1 MLFEAFRKMRI
12 ERPDMPAFH
21 VAAGDHA
28 LPISWRQFTDDIETI
43 AHLVKTHS
51 PGATIA
57 ILGENS
63 YEWIVVHAA
72 VVFSGAKAVSLDV
85 NASAEEIAEMTAF
98 VGAGVMVHS
107 ALYAEKAA
115 EIARL
120 RPKMT
125 VRAFGARVND
135 SFVADARRQLE
146 NCEGGIFS
154 QPPPDVKAVSML
166 IFTSGT
172 TSQPRAVQQT
182 LEALETCCAVWSER
196 LDMKAGDRSLMVL
209 PLHHVFGIC
218 TVYLMLLNGVAVGVC
233 PDFRRLYDAVE
244 RFRADFLFLVP
255 ALADIL
261 AGKIESRAGSAEKSL
276 GVSLRWILTG
286 GAPLSMKTFER
297 LKRLGIRTI
306 SAYGLTETASLYSVS
321 PVDDTAHPCGA
332 GRTAEGYGVE
342 TKVSAS
348 GELLIRGPNVFK
360 GYFKEAAL
368 TAEVID
374 SEGWF
379 HTGDVGEIDK
389 DGFVEIKGR
398 ISRTIVLSSG
408 KKIAPEE
415 LEGRIGLLPGVS
427 EVVVSGV
434 GDSRD
439 IKAEVY
445 ASIPAD
451 KVREMIHKLNLQL
464 PVYKRIRE
472 VVVRGS
478 PFPRTASGKIKYQ
491 TGRGA
496 RTRASL
502 SRRDIRLGR
511 MRFPFAWSLSL
522 CLAAV
527 LVAALT
533 IVPNLLASGGVVL
546 PLGFARL
553 FGVLDIVGEL
563 MLAALAIVFI
573 FKIERDSDK

>member
-1 MLFEAFRKMRI
+1 
-12 ERPDMPAFH
+12 
-21 VAAGDHA
+21 
-28 LPISWRQFTDDIETI
+28 
-43 AHLVKTHS
+43 
-51 PGATIA
+51 
-57 ILGENS
+57 
-63 YEWIVVHAA
+63 
-72 VVFSGAKAVSLDV
+72 
-85 NASAEEIAEMTAF
+85 
-98 VGAGVMVHS
+98 
-107 ALYAEKAA
+107 
-115 EIARL
+115 
-120 RPKMT
+120 
-125 VRAFGARVND
+125 
-135 SFVADARRQLE
+135 
-146 NCEGGIFS
+146 
-154 QPPPDVKAVSML
+154 
-166 IFTSGT
+166 
-172 TSQPRAVQQT
+172 
-182 LEALETCCAVWSER
+182 
-196 LDMKAGDRSLMVL
+196 
-209 PLHHVFGIC
+209 
-218 TVYLMLLNGVAVGVC
+218 
-233 PDFRRLYDAVE
+233 
-244 RFRADFLFLVP
+244 VP

-342 TKVSAS
+342 TKVSDS

-389 DGFVEIKGR
+389 DGFVKIKGR

-472 VVVRGS
+472 VVVRNS

-496 RTRASL
+496 RTGASPA
-502 SRRDIRLGR
+502 RRDIRVGR

-546 PLGFARL
+546 PLGFARI

>member
-1 MLFEAFRKMRI
+1 
-12 ERPDMPAFH
+12 
-21 VAAGDHA
+21 
-28 LPISWRQFTDDIETI
+28 
-43 AHLVKTHS
+43 
-51 PGATIA
+51 
-57 ILGENS
+57 
-63 YEWIVVHAA
+63 
-72 VVFSGAKAVSLDV
+72 
-85 NASAEEIAEMTAF
+85 
-98 VGAGVMVHS
+98 
-107 ALYAEKAA
+107 
-115 EIARL
+115 
-120 RPKMT
+120 
-125 VRAFGARVND
+125 
-135 SFVADARRQLE
+135 
-146 NCEGGIFS
+146 
-154 QPPPDVKAVSML
+154 ML

-182 LEALETCCAVWSER
+182 LEAIETYCAVWSER

-209 PLHHVFGIC
+209 PIHHVFGIC

-261 AGKIESRAGSAEKSL
+261 AGKIESRAGSAEEAL
-276 GVSLRWILTG
+276 GSSLRWILTG
-286 GAPLSMKTFER
+286 GAPLSVKTFER
-297 LKRLGIRTI
+297 LKKLGIRTI

-332 GRTAEGYGVE
+332 GLVAAGHGVE
-342 TKVSAS
+342 TKVSGS

-360 GYFKEAAL
+360 GYYKDDAH
-368 TAEVID
+368 TAEAID

-379 HTGDVGEIDK
+379 HTGDTGVIGK

-415 LEGRIGLLPGVS
+415 LEGRIGLLPGVA

-445 ASIPAD
+445 ASVTAD

-472 VVVRGS
+472 VVVRNS
-478 PFPRTASGKIKYQ
+478 PFPRTASGKIRFQ
-491 TGRGA
+491 PRRDVRQGA
-496 RTRASL
+496 PFAG
-502 SRRDIRLGR
+502 RDIRVGG
-511 MRFPFAWSLSL
+511 MRFPFVWSLSL
-522 CLAAV
+522 CLSAIS
-527 LVAALT
+527 VATLT
-533 IVPNLLASGGVVL
+533 IVPDLLASEGVKL
-546 PLGFARL
+546 PVGLTRM
-553 FGVLDIVGEL
+553 FGILDVAGEV
-563 MLAALAIVFI
+563 MLVVLAIVFI
-573 FKIERDSDK
+573 FKIKRDSVR